1 MRHVDILLWKVEIFM
16 MTGQDFYN
24 HRSRFCY
31 EWSRFLW
38 WQVEILIM
46 TGRDFHYD
54 KSRFYYEPLSFHDD
68 DYTYFDKILER
79 QGSISPSS
87 FDVQFPDF

>member
-1 MRHVDILLWKVEIFM
+1 MISR
-16 MTGQDFYN
+16 DF
-24 HRSRFCY
+24 
-31 EWSRFLW
+31 
-38 WQVEILIM
+38 IM
-46 TGRDFHYD
+46 KGRDFHHD

-68 DYTYFDKILER
+68 DYKYFDKILER